1 MNKIPKV
8 INVSW
13 KTKDILDNQSPL
25 ILNGL
30 RNVIDLNPDW
40 DVIIHDND
48 DIDNY
53 LKDNMSYNDY
63 RLLEDC
69 HIVVK
74 SDMWR
79 LLKLYNEGG
88 GYMDLDRFCN
98 IPFSEI
104 ITDDIQCV
112 LPTCLD
118 MDFSQDFMM
127 SSPQNP
133 IYIQTYKLSMQR
145 RKMGHQN
152 TYFLGPQTYMHA
164 VSMVVMGEMIDSNPG
179 VDMFASIRKRLDEIP
194 FVKTYREYPP
204 YDTIIYKHDESNFKM
219 GNSDTQDWVQIK
231 KNFYADFKLKH
242 WTGEW

>member
-30 RNVIDLNPDW
+30 RNLIDLNPDW
-40 DVIIHDND
+40 YVIIHDND

-53 LKDNMSYNDY
+53 LKNNMTYNDY

-79 LLKLYNEGG
+79 LLKIYNEGG
-88 GYMDLDRFCN
+88 VYIDLDRFCN

-118 MDFSQDFMM
+118 MDFSHDFMM
-127 SSPQNP
+127 SAPQNP
-133 IYIQTYKLSMQR
+133 IYLQTYKLSMQR
-145 RKMGHQN
+145 RRMGNEN

-164 VSMVVMGEMIDSNPG
+164 VTMVVMGEMIDSNPG
-179 VDMFASIRKRLDEIP
+179 VEVFTKIRERLAEIP

-204 YDTIIYKHDESNFKM
+204 YDTVIYKHDENKFKM